1 MRNPRRGALGLMAAV
16 LPLFVGCGPVSAAKP
31 AAVLH
36 AHPHPAITTQTPA
49 SGVPRTATSGPPLM
63 PTGLLSA
70 AGQPTSV
77 AVGKHGAA
85 VVFVN
90 PASPL
95 SAYDVHWIL
104 GPHLPTGFSLTV
116 VLALPATTVA
126 TPGPQAPAFS
136 GIAGTLAASQTPGVM
151 GTLAPTVQQV
161 WQLPSGT
168 MVDTVTPATLQAWH
182 VTGFPTL
189 WIVNAQD
196 QVVAQLP
203 GVLSAGATQSV
214 FQRVSGP

>member
-1 MRNPRRGALGLMAAV
+1 M
-16 LPLFVGCGPVSAAKP
+16 P
-31 AAVLH
+31 A
-36 AHPHPAITTQTPA
+36 
-49 SGVPRTATSGPPLM
+49 
-63 PTGLLSA
+63 GLLSA
-70 AGQPTSV
+70 AGQPATV
-77 AVGKHGAA
+77 TVGTQGVA

-104 GPHLPTGFSLTV
+104 DPYLPAGFSLTV

-126 TPGPQAPAFS
+126 TPGPKTPPLSGQAGTPAPAQT
-136 GIAGTLAASQTPGVM
+136 AGVLGN
-151 GTLAPTVQQV
+151 LAPTVQQA
-161 WQLPSGT
+161 WQLPAGT
-168 MVDTVTPATLQAWH
+168 VVDTVTPATLQAWH

>member
-1 MRNPRRGALGLMAAV
+1 MRNPRRGALGLMAAA
-16 LPLFVGCGPVSAAKP
+16 LPLFVGCGPAASGKP
-31 AAVLH
+31 AARPHSPRPH
-36 AHPHPAITTQTPA
+36 ATTKTSA
-49 SGVPRTATSGPPLM
+49 SEKPRTSGGPPPM
-63 PTGLLSA
+63 PAGLLSA

-104 GPHLPTGFSLTV
+104 DPHLPTGFSLTV
-116 VLALPATTVA
+116 VLALPATAVA
-126 TPGPQAPAFS
+126 TPGPHTPAFS
-136 GIAGTLAASQTPGVM
+136 GKAGTPAQAQTPGVM
-151 GTLAPTVQQV
+151 GLLAPTVRQM

-168 MVDTVTPATLQAWH
+168 VVDTVRPATLQAWH

-189 WIVNAQD
+189 WIISAQD

-203 GVLSAGATQSV
+203 GVLSAGATQTV
-214 FQRVSGP
+214 FQRASGS

>member
-1 MRNPRRGALGLMAAV
+1 MRNPRRGALGLMAAA
-16 LPLFVGCGPVSAAKP
+16 LPVFVGCGSVVAGKPVAR
-31 AAVLH
+31 LH
-36 AHPHPAITTQTPA
+36 SPLHHATTKTPA
-49 SGVPRTATSGPPLM
+49 SQELRTAVGPPTM
-63 PTGLLSA
+63 PAGLLSA
-70 AGQPTSV
+70 AGQPATV
-77 AVGKHGAA
+77 TVGTHGAA

-104 GPHLPTGFSLTV
+104 DPLLPADFSLTV
-116 VLALPATTVA
+116 VLALPSTTVA
-126 TPGPQAPAFS
+126 TPGPKTPAFS
-136 GIAGTLAASQTPGVM
+136 GQDGTLAPAQTPGVL
-151 GTLAPTVQQV
+151 GNLAPTVQQV
-161 WQLPSGT
+161 WQLPSDAV
-168 MVDTVTPATLQAWH
+168 VDTVTPATLQAWH

-203 GVLSAGATQSV
+203 GVLSAGATQTV